1 MLWGLKCLTCVAPFQ
16 VRHWISEQ
24 QRAAFSVQDLSATG
38 SETYAEVIWSRLGVK
53 GSVGRN
59 EINSPLNAELYV
71 GSRIITLAD
80 QQPPVWWIGT
90 AKAPHML
97 ALILGL
103 GGVLTADPTEALR
116 HLEAPQLLSPAE
128 MGYALALIAEYS
140 GTEPKTMLKAT
151 NAEVREGY
159 QGGKAELNR
168 ENDLRHDFQILTSEY
183 DRAVG

>member
-1 MLWGLKCLTCVAPFQ
+1 MLWGLKCLTSVAPFQ

-24 QRAAFSVQDLSATG
+24 QRAAFSVKDFSATG
-38 SETYAEVIWSRLGVK
+38 SQTYAEAIWSRLGVK
-53 GSVGRN
+53 GSVGRS
-59 EINSPLNAELYV
+59 EISSPLNAGLYI
-71 GSRIITLAD
+71 GSRIITLAE
-80 QQPPVWWIGT
+80 QRPPVWWIGT

-128 MGYALALIAEYS
+128 VGYALALIAEYS
-140 GTEPKTMLKAT
+140 GTEPKTMLKVT
-151 NAEVREGY
+151 NSEVREGY
-159 QGGKAELNR
+159 LGGKAILNR